1 MPTLGQRRDSGA
13 YGFSDFSSPA
23 KSGDNDEE
31 EFGFPDSTAGSHDAA
46 ASPIKWETSQA
57 PNGKTY
63 WFNRATGESR
73 WTAPPSSNTLSP
85 PVQRMYYLLLRHYL
99 FTHIRTAFATRTAAM
114 MWEQRDSAACP
125 PARQGHLHAVNL
137 WRLLGQRVALAVA
150 VKRRGKKKEKHCA
163 GT

>member
-85 PVQRMYYLLLRHYL
+85 PVPRMYYSYVTI
-99 FTHIRTAFATRTAAM
+99 FSRTAFATRTAAM
-114 MWEQRDSAACP
+114 VWEQTLLHARP
-125 PARQGHLHAVNL
+125 PAKDIYTPLTFG
-137 WRLLGQRVALAVA
+137 G
-150 VKRRGKKKEKHCA
+150 C
-163 GT
+163 

>member
-31 EFGFPDSTAGSHDAA
+31 EFGFPDSTAGSHGAA

-85 PVQRMYYLLLRHYL
+85 PVPRMYYSYVTIFSRIYALLSPHVQLQWCGNSETLLHAR
-99 FTHIRTAFATRTAAM
+99 
-114 MWEQRDSAACP
+114 P
-125 PARQGHLHAVNL
+125 PAKDIYTPLTFG
-137 WRLLGQRVALAVA
+137 G
-150 VKRRGKKKEKHCA
+150 C
-163 GT
+163 